1 MNKESIIYKSVRSCY
16 YGINNAPQNFQR
28 YLDTRSIKKYHNK
41 HLGQT
46 CFIVGNGPSMTFEDL
61 NKIHELDV
69 PSFACN
75 KIFLAFDNTK
85 WRPTY
90 YFVSDTKILADVDMN
105 KIGIPLNNMF
115 FPRRFIKDINN
126 RKCNYYETLDHDWL
140 HSDEFSTDAYKGI
153 YGRETIIIEAVQF
166 AYYMGFSKVYIIG
179 VDFNYNMNSV
189 DKKNLTFENG
199 ENNYFIKD
207 YAKKGEVLN
216 LPNQDANILGFQ
228 AARKAFEDVGREIYN
243 ATRGGKLEVFIRKD
257 LAEVFKEIERTKS

>member
-16 YGINNAPQNFQR
+16 YGIKNAPQNFQR

-126 RKCNYYETLDHDWL
+126 RKCNYRCIQRNIWQGNDHYRGSSVCL
-140 HSDEFSTDAYKGI
+140 LYGLFKGL
-153 YGRETIIIEAVQF
+153 
-166 AYYMGFSKVYIIG
+166 YYRCRF
-179 VDFNYNMNSV
+179 
-189 DKKNLTFENG
+189 
-199 ENNYFIKD
+199 
-207 YAKKGEVLN
+207 
-216 LPNQDANILGFQ
+216 
-228 AARKAFEDVGREIYN
+228 
-243 ATRGGKLEVFIRKD
+243 
-257 LAEVFKEIERTKS
+257 